1 MNETEFPAITCNF
14 LKAQDKLRVQ
24 GCFSL
29 VEKLERQLFEIS
41 FNISS

>member
-24 GCFSL
+24 GFEAFPS
-29 VEKLERQLFEIS
+29 KRQI
-41 FNISS
+41 IY